1 MASSKAY
8 SDDQSGPTK
17 HRPRT
22 SADVRGRC
30 LVGPDQSNVFKK
42 RLSSVELRLN
52 ICKLSYFVCTC
63 N

>member
-22 SADVRGRC
+22 SADVRGR
-30 LVGPDQSNVFKK
+30 PW
-42 RLSSVELRLN
+42 LSV
-52 ICKLSYFVCTC
+52 KLF
-63 N
+63 